1 MLVNLLLF
9 FAAFGIV
16 ALVVGALP
24 FSSFLFVVALAITLF
39 PFTFVLSSVVIAL
52 VVGFVARVAPIAFVV
67 PSFAVLAKVPP

>member
-24 FSSFLFVVALAITLF
+24 FSSFLFVVALVLLVGFFARVVSIAFIVSL
-39 PFTFVLSSVVIAL
+39 TFVSPLVAVVS
-52 VVGFVARVAPIAFVV
+52 R
-67 PSFAVLAKVPP
+67 